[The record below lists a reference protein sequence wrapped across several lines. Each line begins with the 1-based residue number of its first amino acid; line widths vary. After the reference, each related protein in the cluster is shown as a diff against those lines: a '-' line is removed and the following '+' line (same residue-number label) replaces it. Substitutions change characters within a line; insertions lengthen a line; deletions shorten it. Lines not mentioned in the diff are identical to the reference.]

1 MARIILAVDPYGD
14 VGIDEII
21 ARINMVKEYIAGV
34 KIGLPLLIRFG
45 LPGVKKIIDLVRDT
59 EHVILD
65 FKLADIAPVMI
76 STIEPFVG
84 TGANEVIAHAF
95 IGLDGALKEFKEYID
110 GYGLKLILVVSMS
123 HPGST
128 DIMDHVLDRII
139 NVVEKLEPY
148 GIVVPATRPHIIQ
161 NVKKKLLSKNIDA
174 KIYSPGIGAQGA
186 KPGSA
191 LKAGADYE
199 IIGRSILY
207 SPNPLEAASLI
218 ARIHDE
224 LVRRR

>member
-1 MARIILAVDPYGD
+1 MSRIILAVDPYGD
-14 VGIDEII
+14 ISVDEITK
-21 ARINMVKEYIAGV
+21 RIDIVKKYIAGV
-34 KIGLPLLIRFG
+34 KIGLPLLVRFG
-45 LPGVKKIIDLVRDT
+45 MPGVKKIIDVAKDT

-76 STIEPFVG
+76 STIEPFIG

-110 GYGLKLILVVSMS
+110 EQGLKLILVASMS
-123 HPGST
+123 HPGSI
-128 DIMDHVLDRII
+128 DIMDQILDKII
-139 NVVEKLEPY
+139 NVVDKLEPY

-161 NVKKKLLSKNIDA
+161 YVKKKLLSRNIDV
-174 KIYSPGIGAQGA
+174 KIYSPGIGVQGA

-191 LKAGADYE
+191 LRAGADYE

-207 SPNPLEAASLI
+207 SPNPLEAASRI

-224 LVRRR
+224 LVSLR

>member
-14 VGIDEII
+14 IGIDEII

-45 LPGVKKIIDLVRDT
+45 LPGVKKIIDLARDT

-110 GYGLKLILVVSMS
+110 SYGLKLILVVSMS

-128 DIMDHVLDRII
+128 DIMEHVLDKII

-161 NVKKKLLSKNIDA
+161 NVKKKLLSKNIDV
-174 KIYSPGIGAQGA
+174 KIYSPGIGVQGA